1 VAFIA
6 THADRETVDGLRW
19 GVEPICRVLSEHG
32 VPIVPSTYYDAVK
45 AARRISEADL
55 REERL
60 MLAIAR
66 VHHDNY
72 GVYGARKVWL
82 ALNRQGIPVARCT
95 VERLMKVLGLEGARR
110 GRTVRTTR
118 CDPAAVRPADLVER
132 DFNPARPD
140 RLWVADFTYCPTWSG
155 FVYVAFVLDAY
166 SRRILGWKA
175 ATSMRTDLVLDALE
189 MAIWSRAQAGVTDL
203 TGLIAH
209 TDAGSQYVSL
219 RYTERLAEAGAAP
232 SVGSVGD
239 AYDNALA
246 ESEIGLFKTELIHR
260 RGPWRNLDDVEIAT
274 LEWVDWHNNRRLH
287 TACADLTPAELED
300 AYYRQH
306 PVLAEALV
314 PTS

>member
-1 VAFIA
+1 M
-6 THADRETVDGLRW
+6 
-19 GVEPICRVLSEHG
+19 
-32 VPIVPSTYYDAVK
+32 VK

-60 MLAIAR
+60 MVAIAR

-95 VERLMKVLGLEGARR
+95 VERLMRVLGLEGARR

-118 CDPAAVRPADLVER
+118 SDPAAARPADLVER

-203 TGLIAH
+203 TGLVAH
-209 TDAGSQYVSL
+209 TDAGSRKADSTGRRNTSRFRRCVMARRQQQADRAL
-219 RYTERLAEAGAAP
+219 RPAMRSPGRPIAGAAC
-232 SVGSVGD
+232 SSASSG
-239 AYDNALA
+239 A
-246 ESEIGLFKTELIHR
+246 
-260 RGPWRNLDDVEIAT
+260 
-274 LEWVDWHNNRRLH
+274 
-287 TACADLTPAELED
+287 
-300 AYYRQH
+300 
-306 PVLAEALV
+306 
-314 PTS
+314 

>member
-1 VAFIA
+1 MAFIA

-32 VPIVPSTYYDAVK
+32 VPIVPSTYYDVVK

-60 MLAIAR
+60 MVAIAR

-95 VERLMKVLGLEGARR
+95 VERLMRVLGLEGARR

-118 CDPAAVRPADLVER
+118 SDPAAARPADLVER

-140 RLWVADFTYCPTWSG
+140 RLWVADFSYCPTWSG
-155 FVYVAFVLDAY
+155 YVYVAFVLDAY

-203 TGLIAH
+203 TGLVAH

-260 RGPWRNLDDVEIAT
+260 HGPWRSLDDVEIAT

-300 AYYRQH
+300 VHYRQH
-306 PVLAEALV
+306 PALAEALV

>member
-1 VAFIA
+1 MAFIA

-32 VPIVPSTYYDAVK
+32 VPIAPSTYYDAAK
-45 AARRISEADL
+45 AARRVTDQDL

-60 MLAIAR
+60 MVAIAR

-110 GRTVRTTR
+110 GRTVRTTSS
-118 CDPAAVRPADLVER
+118 DPAAARPADLVER

-166 SRRILGWKA
+166 AAHPRLESRHQHAHRPGPRRVGDGDLEPSASRRDRPDRLG
-175 ATSMRTDLVLDALE
+175 
-189 MAIWSRAQAGVTDL
+189 RA
-203 TGLIAH
+203 
-209 TDAGSQYVSL
+209 
-219 RYTERLAEAGAAP
+219 
-232 SVGSVGD
+232 
-239 AYDNALA
+239 
-246 ESEIGLFKTELIHR
+246 HR
-260 RGPWRNLDDVEIAT
+260 RRQSIRVAALHRTPRRGRRRT
-274 LEWVDWHNNRRLH
+274 QRRLG
-287 TACADLTPAELED
+287 P
-300 AYYRQH
+300 
-306 PVLAEALV
+306 
-314 PTS
+314 